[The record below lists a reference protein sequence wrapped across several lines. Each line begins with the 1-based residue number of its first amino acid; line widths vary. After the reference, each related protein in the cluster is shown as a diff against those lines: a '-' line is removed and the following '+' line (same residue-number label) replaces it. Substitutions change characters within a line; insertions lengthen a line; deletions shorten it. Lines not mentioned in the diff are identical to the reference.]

1 MRFNPLTDKDGAWTI
16 YNKAHVE
23 GNISQNN
30 SIMYARI
37 QFFLPFLLDFMSGS
51 RILLHKEFWVN
62 VSVAMIFGMV
72 VYSNCCM
79 K

>member
-1 MRFNPLTDKDGAWTI
+1 MRFNPLTEKDGTWTF
-16 YNKAHVE
+16 YNKAHVA
-23 GNISQNN
+23 
-30 SIMYARI
+30 IMYARI